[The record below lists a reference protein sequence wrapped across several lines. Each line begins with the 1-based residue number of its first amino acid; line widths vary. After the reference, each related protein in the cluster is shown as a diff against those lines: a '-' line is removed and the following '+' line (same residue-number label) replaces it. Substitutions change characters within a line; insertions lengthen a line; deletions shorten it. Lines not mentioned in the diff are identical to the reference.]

1 MSLPSSLMKAVHADG
16 SVSLVT
22 FLKVMSVERGG
33 GVVVVLVTLSDC
45 VFVCQ
50 NLFQLRVLWKK

>member
-1 MSLPSSLMKAVHADG
+1 MKAVHADG